1 MDDYAS
7 AGCETKTDNS
17 RVGSTMLRILYF
29 TNQIAL
35 FNSRHLWGFIE
46 LS

>member
-7 AGCETKTDNS
+7 AHCETKPAPTDNS

-35 FNSRHLWGFIE
+35 FNSRHL
-46 LS
+46 